1 MAVKKFLDQTGVQ
14 TLWGKVNAKVAEEA
28 ARADAAEKAN
38 AAEIEALKSK
48 VGALEEGTYDDTEL
62 RGLITAE
69 ESRAT
74 AAEAQ
79 ALTDAKAYA
88 DDIKTT
94 ILGNDLSETYDTLKE
109 IATWIEGDGVDATE
123 LAQAIAGEAAL
134 RQSEDEALAGRVS
147 VLEGAGYQNNT
158 QVEATVDSK
167 ITALNLA
174 ATYEAKGAATTA
186 ETNANSYTDTAFGNI
201 TALSTAEIDLAIE
214 NAEAEV

>member
-1 MAVKKFLDQTGVQ
+1 MAVKKFLDQAGVQ

-38 AAEIEALKSK
+38 AAEIELLKSK
-48 VGALEEGTYDDTEL
+48 VGALEEGTYDDSEL

-109 IATWIEGDGVDATE
+109 IATWIEGDGVNTTE
-123 LAQAIAGEAAL
+123 LTQAVANEAAL

-174 ATYEAKGAATTA
+174 DTYEAKGAAATA

-214 NAEAEV
+214 NAESEV